1 MEILAQNTNDLQ
13 NAAYEML
20 LEKGVPNSSRN
31 GNVLVM
37 PEPVT
42 ICFEKPLEKV
52 NFSRVRDANPFFH
65 LMESMVMLAGI
76 NNVNLLSVFAKNME
90 NFSDNGY
97 TYNAFY
103 GERLRRKWGDQLNA
117 VIEEL
122 RKDPNTRQ
130 AVCQLWD
137 PADLQKTTKDK
148 ACNMQIIFSIVDQKV
163 RMTTINR
170 SNDAIWGFVNGA
182 NVVHFAYFLEY
193 VCCSL
198 GLSAEKWFHFSN
210 NFHVYTDNPKWEAL
224 SELGDFPSY
233 YPCTQRPLF
242 SHPAQ
247 KELFDKEI
255 TDFVMRGYDACNKES
270 GIPAFPV
277 TYGSSFIQH
286 TCVPVVQLY
295 RSYLNHNRRKFDVVH
310 LDAIKSTDWKIA
322 CRNWLESRIN
332 K

>member
-1 MEILAQNTNDLQ
+1 
-13 NAAYEML
+13 ML
-20 LEKGVPNSSRN
+20 LEEGVPNSSRN
-31 GNVLVM
+31 GNVLVV

-52 NFSRVRDANPFFH
+52 NFSQVRDANPFFH

-76 NNVNLLSVFAKNME
+76 NNVDLLSVFAKNMK

-122 RKDPNTRQ
+122 KKDPNTRQ

-137 PADLQKTTKDK
+137 PADLQRTTKDK
-148 ACNMQIIFSIVDQKV
+148 ACNMQIIFSIVDHKV

-182 NVVHFAYFLEY
+182 NIVHFAYFLEY

-210 NFHVYTDNPKWEAL
+210 NFHVYTDNPKWDAL
-224 SELGDFPSY
+224 SKLEDFPSF
-233 YPCTQRPLF
+233 YPCTQQPLF
-242 SHPAQ
+242 ASPEQ
-247 KELFDKEI
+247 KEVFDSEI
-255 TDFVMRGYDACNKES
+255 TDFVMRGYGDLDGDGAYDS
-270 GIPAFPV
+270 ALDGVGYQTP
-277 TYGSSFIQH
+277 FIQH
-286 TCVPVVQLY
+286 TCRPMFLLY
-295 RSYLNHNRRKFDVVH
+295 RDYVQSGRTRFNTMH

-322 CRNWLESRIN
+322 CRNWLETRIN